1 MKAEWL
7 DRALLTTFAVF
18 TARQQGLATY
28 GGVIT
33 GTGTSLD
40 GQSWY
45 EGKDVKSRGFEAE
58 ATGRLGKNAKL
69 TLGYTHLKLTG
80 PDGQDIYEWVPRN
93 TVNFRVDSRLP
104 ALPAL
109 HLGVGGRWQSEVSKT
124 GGPKQ
129 DAYLVA
135 NAFAAYEVS
144 PAATLRLNVNN
155 LFDKKYVGGL
165 AYGAIYGEPRN
176 VSVTL
181 DYKL

>member
-1 MKAEWL
+1 M
-7 DRALLTTFAVF
+7 
-18 TARQQGLATY
+18 
-28 GGVIT
+28 
-33 GTGTSLD
+33 
-40 GQSWY
+40 
-45 EGKDVKSRGFEAE
+45 
-58 ATGRLGKNAKL
+58 
-69 TLGYTHLKLTG
+69 
-80 PDGQDIYEWVPRN
+80 
-93 TVNFRVDSRLP
+93 
-104 ALPAL
+104 
-109 HLGVGGRWQSEVSKT
+109 GGRWQSEVSKT